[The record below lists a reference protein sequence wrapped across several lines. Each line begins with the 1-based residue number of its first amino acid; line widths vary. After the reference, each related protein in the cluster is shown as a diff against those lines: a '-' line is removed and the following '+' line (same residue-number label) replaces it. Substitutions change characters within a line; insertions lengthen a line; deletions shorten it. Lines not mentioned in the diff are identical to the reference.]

1 MYTNL
6 TDGIGWLLD
15 SFVGEIDSFKKN
27 VKLSHQQ
34 NNKTENDM
42 RRLSM
47 GFTIS
52 KKYGVE
58 SRGGSSHK
66 NSDTVESSITLKRTC
81 QLLIYTLSQ

>member
-47 GFTIS
+47 CFTIS
-52 KKYGVE
+52 KNTGWNPEADLVIK
-58 SRGGSSHK
+58 
-66 NSDTVESSITLKRTC
+66 TVTRWRV
-81 QLLIYTLSQ
+81 QLLLKERASY